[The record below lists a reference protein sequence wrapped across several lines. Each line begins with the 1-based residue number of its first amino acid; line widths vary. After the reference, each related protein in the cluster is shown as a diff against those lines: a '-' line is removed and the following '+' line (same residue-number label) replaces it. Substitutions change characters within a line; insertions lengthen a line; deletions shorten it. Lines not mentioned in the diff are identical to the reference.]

1 MERTIMEVHGSLHV
15 AIPREIARVKGWKA
29 GDRVSFREADG
40 SLVLRVV
47 VSPGGRAV
55 YTVGYEGRTPDGLL
69 DVLRHNH
76 VSKVIDVR
84 ERPMSRKRGFSKA
97 ALSIELGRAGIEYY
111 PLPELGSPSAI
122 RHVYKEA
129 GDFGAFEKGY
139 RAHLEPRTKE
149 LRALRALVAEE
160 PTAILCYEKDW
171 TTCHRSILSEYL
183 GKEGFRAVHL

>member
-1 MERTIMEVHGSLHV
+1 MERTLIEVHGSLHV

-47 VSPGGRAV
+47 LPLSGREV
-55 YTVGYEGRTPDGLL
+55 FTVGYEGRTPDGLV

-76 VSKVIDVR
+76 ISKLVDVR
-84 ERPMSRKRGFSKA
+84 ERPISRKRGFSKA
-97 ALSIELGRAGIEYY
+97 ALTAELGRAGIEYF

-122 RHVYKEA
+122 RRVYKEA
-129 GDFGAFEKGY
+129 GDFAAFEKGY
-139 RAHLEPRTKE
+139 REHLEPRSRE

-171 TTCHRSILSEYL
+171 TGCHRKILSEYL
-183 GKEGFRAVHL
+183 EKEGFRAVHL